1 MAELTQKE
9 IDKRIKLQNKLKDQ
23 QKKNK
28 AQERKIKQA
37 LSRLNR
43 KEFLPTKSQRKL
55 ANKRKFLIGAFFEAH
70 AKANNGMVNVVDS
83 LQHIMDGFL
92 DRDYERALF
101 GLPPLSPA
109 VGKGHDQ
116 ASGQAQSPE
125 DAPRSA
131 PDVKEGDPCPR
142 CGTGTVKLRHGK
154 NGSFF
159 GCSEFSKTGC
169 SWTGDYK
176 EPEQAQD

>member
-9 IDKRIKLQNKLKDQ
+9 INMRIKLQDKLKDR

-37 LSRLNR
+37 LSRLNKKAR
-43 KEFLPTKSQRKL
+43 MPTKSQRKL

-70 AKANNGMVNVVDS
+70 ANANNGMVNIVDS
-83 LQHIMDGFL
+83 LSHIMDGFL

-101 GLPPLSPA
+101 ELPPLAPA
-109 VGKGHDQ
+109 VMPDDKSAEQNQ
-116 ASGQAQSPE
+116 APDTS
-125 DAPRSA
+125 RSA
-131 PDVKEGDPCPR
+131 LLVKEGDPCPR
-142 CGTGTVKLRHGK
+142 CATGTVKLRYGK
-154 NGSFF
+154 KGSFF

-176 EPEQAQD
+176 EPEKTQD

>member
-9 IDKRIKLQNKLKDQ
+9 INMRIKLQDKLKDR

-37 LSRLNR
+37 LSRLNKKAR
-43 KEFLPTKSQRKL
+43 MPTKSQRKL

-70 AKANNGMVNVVDS
+70 ANANNGMVNIVDS
-83 LQHIMDGFL
+83 LSHIMDGFL

-101 GLPPLSPA
+101 ELPPLAPA
-109 VGKGHDQ
+109 VMPDDKSAEH
-116 ASGQAQSPE
+116 ALAP

-131 PDVKEGDPCPR
+131 PDIKEGAPCPR
-142 CGTGTVKLRHGK
+142 CATGTVKLRYGK
-154 NGSFF
+154 KGAFF

-176 EPEQAQD
+176 EPEKTQD

>member
-9 IDKRIKLQNKLKDQ
+9 IDMRIKLQDKLKDR

-28 AQERKIKQA
+28 AQEHKIKQA
-37 LSRLNR
+37 LNRLNR

-101 GLPPLSPA
+101 SLLPLSPA
-109 VGKGHDQ
+109 VKPDDKN
-116 ASGQAQSPE
+116 ARQAQSPN

-131 PDVKEGDPCPR
+131 PDIKEGDPCPR
-142 CGTGTVKLRHGK
+142 CGTGTVKLRYGK
-154 NGSFF
+154 KGSFF

-176 EPEQAQD
+176 EPEQTQG

>member
-9 IDKRIKLQNKLKDQ
+9 LDMRIKLQDKLKDR

-28 AQERKIKQA
+28 EQERKIKQA
-37 LSRLNR
+37 LNRLNR
-43 KEFLPTKSQRKL
+43 KELLPTKSQRKL

-92 DRDYERALF
+92 DWDYERALF
-101 GLPPLSPA
+101 DLPPLSPA
-109 VGKGHDQ
+109 VKPDDKN
-116 ASGQAQSPE
+116 ARQAQSPE
-125 DAPRSA
+125 DAQRPA
-131 PDVKEGDPCPR
+131 PLVKEGDPCPR

-176 EPEQAQD
+176 EPEQTQN

>member
-9 IDKRIKLQNKLKDQ
+9 IDKRIKLQDKLKDR

-37 LSRLNR
+37 LSRLN
-43 KEFLPTKSQRKL
+43 KKASMPTKSQRKL

-70 AKANNGMVNVVDS
+70 ANANNGMVNIVDS
-83 LQHIMDGFL
+83 LQNIMDGFL
-92 DRDYERALF
+92 DRNYERELF
-101 GLPPLSPA
+101 DLPPLSPA
-109 VGKGHDQ
+109 VKPDDKSAEHKQ
-116 ASGQAQSPE
+116 TP

-131 PDVKEGDPCPR
+131 LLVKEGNPCPR
-142 CGTGTVKLRHGK
+142 CGTGTVKLRYGK
-154 NGSFF
+154 KGPFF

-169 SWTGDYK
+169 SWTENYK
-176 EPEQAQD
+176 EPEKTQA

>member
-1 MAELTQKE
+1 MAELTQKD
-9 IDKRIKLQNKLKDQ
+9 IDKRIKLQDKLKDR

-37 LSRLNR
+37 LNRLNR
-43 KEFLPTKSQRKL
+43 KELLPTKSQRKL

-70 AKANNGMVNVVDS
+70 AKANNGMVNIVDS

-101 GLPPLSPA
+101 ELPPLSPA
-109 VGKGHDQ
+109 VMPDDKNTEHAQ
-116 ASGQAQSPE
+116 AP

-131 PDVKEGDPCPR
+131 LLVKEDDPCPR
-142 CGTGTVKLRHGK
+142 CKTGTVKLRHDK
-154 NGSFF
+154 KGSFF

-176 EPEQAQD
+176 EHEQTQD

>member
-1 MAELTQKE
+1 MAELTQKQ
-9 IDKRIKLQNKLKDQ
+9 IDKRIKLQDKLKDR

-28 AQERKIKQA
+28 AQVRKIKQA
-37 LSRLNR
+37 LNRLN
-43 KEFLPTKSQRKL
+43 KKQTMPTKSQRKL

-109 VGKGHDQ
+109 VMPDDKN
-116 ASGQAQSPE
+116 AGQAQAP

-131 PDVKEGDPCPR
+131 LLVKEGDPCPR
-142 CGTGTVKLRHGK
+142 CGIGTVKLRHGK
-154 NGSFF
+154 KGSFF

-176 EPEQAQD
+176 EPEQTQD

>member
-9 IDKRIKLQNKLKDQ
+9 IDMRIKLQDKLKDR

-28 AQERKIKQA
+28 AQEHKIKQA

-43 KEFLPTKSQRKL
+43 KEFLPTKSERKL

-83 LQHIMDGFL
+83 LQNIMDGFL

-101 GLPPLSPA
+101 GLPPLSPVVKPA
-109 VGKGHDQ
+109 DQSVEQTQ
-116 ASGQAQSPE
+116 ASDSPRL
-125 DAPRSA
+125 APF
-131 PDVKEGDPCPR
+131 VKEGDPCPR
-142 CGTGTVKLRHGK
+142 CGTGTIKLRHGK

-159 GCSEFSKTGC
+159 GCSEFRKTGC
-169 SWTGDYK
+169 SWTSDYK

>member
-1 MAELTQKE
+1 MGELTQKE
-9 IDKRIKLQNKLKDQ
+9 INKRTKLQDKLKDR

-37 LSRLNR
+37 LNRLNKKQR
-43 KEFLPTKSQRKL
+43 LPTKSQRKL

-70 AKANNGMVNVVDS
+70 AKANNGMVSVVDS

-101 GLPPLSPA
+101 ELPPLSPP
-109 VGKGHDQ
+109 VNPDDKSPDH
-116 ASGQAQSPE
+116 AQTHE

-131 PDVKEGDPCPR
+131 LLVKEGDPCPR
-142 CGTGTVKLRHGK
+142 CKTGTVKLRYGK
-154 NGSFF
+154 KGSFF
-159 GCSEFSKTGC
+159 GCSTYPACG
-169 SWTGDYK
+169 WTGDYK
-176 EPEQAQD
+176 EHEQTQD

>member
-1 MAELTQKE
+1 MAELTQKD
-9 IDKRIKLQNKLKDQ
+9 IDKRIKLQDKLKDR

-37 LSRLNR
+37 LNRLNR
-43 KEFLPTKSQRKL
+43 KELLPTKSQRKL

-101 GLPPLSPA
+101 DLPPLSPA
-109 VGKGHDQ
+109 VMLDDKSVKHAQ
-116 ASGQAQSPE
+116 AL
-125 DAPRSA
+125 DALRSV
-131 PDVKEGDPCPR
+131 PLVKEGDLCPR
-142 CGTGTVKLRHGK
+142 CKTGTVKLRHGK

-176 EPEQAQD
+176 EPEQTQD

>member
-9 IDKRIKLQNKLKDQ
+9 IDMRIKLQDKLKDR

-28 AQERKIKQA
+28 AQEHKIKQA

-83 LQHIMDGFL
+83 LQHIMDGFF

-101 GLPPLSPA
+101 GLPPLSPVVKPA
-109 VGKGHDQ
+109 DQSVEQAQ
-116 ASGQAQSPE
+116 AS
-125 DAPRSA
+125 DAPRPA
-131 PDVKEGDPCPR
+131 PFVKEGDPCPR

-154 NGSFF
+154 NGPFF
-159 GCSEFSKTGC
+159 GCSEFRKTGC

-176 EPEQAQD
+176 EPEQVQG

>member
-9 IDKRIKLQNKLKDQ
+9 IDMRIKLQDKLKDR

-37 LSRLNR
+37 LNRLNR
-43 KEFLPTKSQRKL
+43 KELLPTKSQRKL

-101 GLPPLSPA
+101 DLPPLSPA
-109 VGKGHDQ
+109 VKLDDKTAEH
-116 ASGQAQSPE
+116 ALAPVS
-125 DAPRSA
+125 PRSIS
-131 PDVKEGDPCPR
+131 DVKEGAPCPR
-142 CGTGTVKLRHGK
+142 CITGTVKLRYGK
-154 NGSFF
+154 KGSFF

-176 EPEQAQD
+176 EAEQAQG